1 MSLIILVSIIPV
13 VLLALFVYSKDTV
26 KEPKPL
32 LIGLFISGF
41 LAAALVIVI
50 DICLS
55 TIIPNFFVTDN
66 YTNISFYKL
75 FSVIFLE
82 IAFIEEF
89 SKWIMIRLLGYD
101 NKNFDQKYD
110 IIVYSVFV
118 SLGFACIENI
128 FYLVPSS
135 LSLGFYRAIFSI
147 PGHACFGVFMGS
159 FLGLAKEYE
168 GNDKVLSRVYM
179 FYAVLIPTLLHTTFN
194 FCLLSNRTWFF
205 IVFVIFVIILYIASI
220 ITIKKFSEDNK
231 DVEQIENL

>member
-1 MSLIILVSIIPV
+1 MSLVILVSVVPV
-13 VLLALFVYSKDTV
+13 ILLALFVYSKDTV
-26 KEPKPL
+26 KEPKSL
-32 LIGLFISGF
+32 LMGLFISGF

-55 TIIPNFFVTDN
+55 TIIPDFFIADN
-66 YTNISFYKL
+66 YTNMSFYKL
-75 FSVIFLE
+75 FSIVFLE
-82 IAFIEEF
+82 IAFIEEL
-89 SKWIMIRLLGYD
+89 SKWLMIRLLGYD

-128 FYLVPSS
+128 FYLIPSG
-135 LSLGFYRAIFSI
+135 LSLGFFRAIFSI

-168 GNDKVLSRVYM
+168 DKDKILSRVYM

-194 FCLLSNRTWFF
+194 FCLLANKTWFF
-205 IVFVIFVIILYIASI
+205 IVFIIFIIILYITSI
-220 ITIKKFSEDNK
+220 ITIKRISEEDK
-231 DVEQIENL
+231 DIEQIENL